1 MLFCLISGD
10 DQFQISEEADSLK
23 WGWLEKT

>member
-1 MLFCLISGD
+1 MLFCLISGG

-23 WGWLEKT
+23 WGWLEKM